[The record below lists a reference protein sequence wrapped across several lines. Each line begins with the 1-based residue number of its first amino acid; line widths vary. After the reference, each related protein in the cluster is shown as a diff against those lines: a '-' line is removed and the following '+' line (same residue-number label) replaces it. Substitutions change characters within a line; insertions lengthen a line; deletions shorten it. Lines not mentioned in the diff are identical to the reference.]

1 MVIYKVA
8 LEEIGQSIEDIQ
20 LKAKLGVRVKVR
32 GPLKVYQSQIFSA
45 RK

>member
-1 MVIYKVA
+1 MVICKVA
-8 LEEIGQSIEDIQ
+8 LEETSQSIEDIH
-20 LKAKLGVRVKVR
+20 LKDKVGDKVKVR